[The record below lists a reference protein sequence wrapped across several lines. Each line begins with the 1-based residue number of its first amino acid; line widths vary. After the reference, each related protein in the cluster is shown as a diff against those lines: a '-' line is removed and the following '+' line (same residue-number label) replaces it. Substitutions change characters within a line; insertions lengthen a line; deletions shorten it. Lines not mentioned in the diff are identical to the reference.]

1 MKKLF
6 ICVMTSLCSTFAFA
20 EGELVVNKV
29 TIPVGGSQ
37 TMEVEIGTPTT
48 FTAFQFDMKL
58 PKGVS
63 VTGASVTNPGE
74 KRKLEIPAQVDPT
87 TNTWRFLSYDEENA
101 LLAEGTK
108 LNVILSAAADAEA
121 GKAEAGKIV
130 LVTPAGAATEVEV
143 VPSVDISL
151 NAPVTV
157 GKTGKSTLVSDRD
170 LDFSTLDNLKAYIAT
185 GYDKDANKI
194 WLTRVKDVPAGTPIM
209 LIGPAT
215 EGSTNY
221 QIPTTTSTTYYPEN
235 YLKGSAT
242 EAVNVD
248 NSYYNMALMSG
259 TFGELTDATFPKG
272 KCYLQLPKTL
282 ASNPGSADENINIGS
297 SGKKSYISSYDLD
310 FTSVSGLKAYIVT
323 GYSKGTIWLTQV
335 KKVPANTGL
344 YLVGTANTPYPV
356 PTDAT
361 HSSYINMLK
370 GDAANN
376 TALTTTSTVEGVNY
390 TNCVLQGGHFTPLGA
405 DEPNFPKGVCY
416 LPIPTSYIVA
426 SSRGDTGNIISSEI
440 AETEVISIMLSNIGG
455 ENDGTT
461 SIRSIGEVQIDDAW
475 YNLKGQRIDTP
486 TKKGLYI
493 KNGKKVV
500 VK

>member
-37 TMEVEIGTPTT
+37 TMEVTIGSPTT

-63 VTGASVTNPGE
+63 VTGASVTNPGA
-74 KRKLEIPAQVDPT
+74 KRKVEIPAQVDAT

-108 LNVILSAAADAEA
+108 LNVTLAAAATAEA
-121 GKAEAGKIV
+121 GKAEAGSIV
-130 LVTPAGAATEVEV
+130 LVTPAGAATEVNV

-151 NAPVTV
+151 NAPITV

-170 LDFSTLDNLKAYIAT
+170 LDFSSLDNLKAYIAT

-194 WLTRVKDVPAGTPIM
+194 WLTRVKDVPAGTPVM
-209 LIGPAT
+209 LIGPET

-242 EAVNVD
+242 EAVSVD
-248 NSYYNMALMSG
+248 NSYFNMALMSG

-272 KCYLQLPKTL
+272 KCYLQLPKTI
-282 ASNPGSADENINIGS
+282 ASNVGSSENIKIGS
-297 SGKKSYISSYDLD
+297 SGKKSFISSYDLD
-310 FTSVSGLKAYIVT
+310 FTSVDGLRAYTVT

-335 KKVPANTGL
+335 KKVPANTAL
-344 YLVGTANTPYPV
+344 YLDGTANTTYPV
-356 PTDAT
+356 PSVAIQ
-361 HSSYINMLK
+361 SSYINMLK

-376 TALTTTSTVEGVNY
+376 TALTMTSTVDEINY
-390 TNCVLQGGHFTPLGA
+390 TNCVLQGGHFTPLSA

-416 LPIPTSYIVA
+416 LPIPTSYITA
-426 SSRGDTGNIISSEI
+426 SSRGEAGNIISSEI
-440 AETEVISIMLSNIGG
+440 EESEVISIMLSSIGG
-455 ENDGTT
+455 ENDGAT
-461 SIRSIGEVQIDDAW
+461 SIRSIGEVQTDDAW